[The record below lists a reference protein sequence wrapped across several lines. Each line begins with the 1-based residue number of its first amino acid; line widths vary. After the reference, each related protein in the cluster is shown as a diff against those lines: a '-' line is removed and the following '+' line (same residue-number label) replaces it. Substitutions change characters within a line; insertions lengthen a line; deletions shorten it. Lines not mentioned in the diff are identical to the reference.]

1 MKERTAAG
9 REGGGAVKQVVAV
22 AGAREERER
31 ERGKGDSTTEGR
43 TNAGRGSERAGGQ
56 IYGGERGGR
65 TRTDAAPLNCGSN
78 SFLKQQQHW
87 MKRRVKK

>member
-1 MKERTAAG
+1 M
-9 REGGGAVKQVVAV
+9 KQVVAA
-22 AGAREERER
+22 AGARRGG

-43 TNAGRGSERAGGQ
+43 TGQRAGGQ

-78 SFLKQQQHW
+78 SFLKQQLVT
-87 MKRRVKK
+87 RESR